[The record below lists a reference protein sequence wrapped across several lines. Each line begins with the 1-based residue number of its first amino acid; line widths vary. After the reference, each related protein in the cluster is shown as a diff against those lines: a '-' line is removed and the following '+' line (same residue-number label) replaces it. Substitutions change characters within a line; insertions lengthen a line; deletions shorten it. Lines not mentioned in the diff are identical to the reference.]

1 MNTNDGS
8 GLHNSGVNYTFSL
21 SGDFTLPAEI
31 YLSTYGGYYSPRI
44 SLQGLNNIYYYYGLS
59 LSRYF
64 LKKKLNVSLS
74 ARDLFPIRK
83 YYSGYTRTS
92 DYLSNYNQSM
102 KAQSFRLS
110 ISYRFGELKD
120 KIKKVEKTIQND
132 DVIGGGNKGG
142 GN

>member
-1 MNTNDGS
+1 M
-8 GLHNSGVNYTFSL
+8 
-21 SGDFTLPAEI
+21 
-31 YLSTYGGYYSPRI
+31 
-44 SLQGLNNIYYYYGLS
+44 NNIYYYYGLS